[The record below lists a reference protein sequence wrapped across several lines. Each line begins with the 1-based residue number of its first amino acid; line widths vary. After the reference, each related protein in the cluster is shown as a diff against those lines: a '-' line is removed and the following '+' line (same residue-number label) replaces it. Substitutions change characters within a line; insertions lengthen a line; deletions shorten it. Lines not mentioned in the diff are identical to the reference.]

1 MELSRLRRGIAG
13 GRLGVSAEPRRLRS
27 SHARGRAVRVAAA
40 TGDAKAALLA
50 EVDGKQ
56 SRTALAELVLDLE
69 AENPT
74 PEPARSPLLAG
85 QWRFAYSGG
94 VAPGPVPSPT
104 RPIALAMY
112 AGGFTPGTLGL
123 SVAGMLPDE
132 LVKTKGLRMKI
143 VPSRDGVSSA
153 MGFTSTATV
162 NVELL
167 GRKFVAQINCELVSE
182 SGVRLRETNKSVR
195 IYTNSTDLPKEL
207 QYERAMFITYLDGD
221 LMIARDETGCAD
233 ILRRNKASSPA
244 ASRE

>member
-1 MELSRLRRGIAG
+1 MSAQCLSSRLVHPSVSSQVPPSLRGVCRPGMELSRLRRGIAG

-123 SVAGMLPDE
+123 SVRCA
-132 LVKTKGLRMKI
+132 
-143 VPSRDGVSSA
+143 PSPQGV
-153 MGFTSTATV
+153 V
-162 NVELL
+162 
-167 GRKFVAQINCELVSE
+167 
-182 SGVRLRETNKSVR
+182 
-195 IYTNSTDLPKEL
+195 
-207 QYERAMFITYLDGD
+207 
-221 LMIARDETGCAD
+221 
-233 ILRRNKASSPA
+233 
-244 ASRE
+244 